1 MSRFNL
7 TYDEAEQYIEANK
20 KEIYKHIVPHG
31 YKKWMVVSFEEEF
44 ELSKSSND
52 SFQKRLNDIKG
63 GDHE

>member
-20 KEIYKHIVPHG
+20 KEIYKRIVPHG
-31 YKKWMVVSFEEEF
+31 YKKWMVVSFEEEYG
-44 ELSKSSND
+44 LSKLSDD
-52 SFQKRLNDIKG
+52 SFQKKLNNIIG